1 MRGRQMTTLKEHQ
14 DKVLAMIKDKTL
26 THEQTMMLLSSA
38 GRDLLDLPGE
48 AAEQFYALKEKGWL
62 CDLNEGKVTYVP
74 RYILPDYNVYINKGC
89 KFLRLDPP
97 KDLYEATMGLL
108 ALFRHVPS
116 VTHFPVFVGRLDELL
131 EPFVLKEIE
140 ERGQESAYKII
151 KGFLR
156 NIDRMIT
163 DSFCHANIGPSAT
176 MAGELIL
183 KAERE
188 LQDSTPNITLLYDP
202 KMTPD
207 AFAVKCIETA
217 LDCAKPSFAKHRLF
231 ESELGERYGIA
242 SCYNGLPIAG
252 GAYTLSRLIIANV
265 ARDSKDKE
273 EFLEKNLPEAIDVM
287 LAFMD
292 DKIKFLVE
300 ETPFF
305 ETNFLVKENFL
316 SKDRFNGLFG
326 MVGLAEA
333 VNGLL
338 EKEGILERF
347 GHGPLADALGLE
359 IMDLIQKR
367 VHAHKNEYCPYYNQ
381 TFMLHAQVGID
392 SDAGISPG
400 TRIPIGEEIPLYD
413 HIRHAALFHKYF
425 PSGTGDIFP
434 FDSTATRN
442 PEAILDIFKGA
453 LDCGMRYI
461 STYTS
466 DSDVIRIT
474 GYLVKRSDMKSLEEQ
489 EPVLNDTVILGLR
502 SVQKSKVEKR
512 EVRHV

>member
-1 MRGRQMTTLKEHQ
+1 MTLKDHQ
-14 DKVLAMIKDKTL
+14 NKVSDIIKNKTL
-26 THEQTMMLLSSA
+26 THEQAMMLLSSA
-38 GRDLLDLPGE
+38 GRDLLELPGE
-48 AAEQFYALKEKGWL
+48 AAKTFYEWKDKGWL

-74 RYILPDYNVYINKGC
+74 RYILPDYNVYIEKGC

-97 KDLYEATMGLL
+97 SDLYQATMGLL
-108 ALFRHVPS
+108 ALFHHVPS
-116 VTHFPVFVGRLDELL
+116 VTHFPVFIGKLDELL

-140 ERGQESAYKII
+140 EKGSESAYAIV

-163 DSFCHANIGPSAT
+163 DSFCHANIGPAAT
-176 MAGELIL
+176 TAGRLIL

-202 KMTPD
+202 EITPD
-207 AFAVKCIETA
+207 DFAVTCIETA
-217 LDCAKPSFAKHRLF
+217 LDCAKPSFAKHTLF
-231 ESELGERYGIA
+231 ESELGENYGIA

-252 GAYTLSRLIIANV
+252 GAFTLSRLIIAKI
-265 ARDSKDKE
+265 AYDSKGKDD
-273 EFLEKNLPEAIDVM
+273 FLKNNLPKAIDAM

-292 DKIKFLVE
+292 AKIKYLVE

-305 ETNFLVKENFL
+305 TTNFLVKEGFID
-316 SKDRFNGLFG
+316 KDRFNGLFG

-333 VNGLL
+333 VNDLL
-338 EKEGILERF
+338 AKEGIEERF
-347 GHGPLADALGLE
+347 GHGAVADALGVE
-359 IMDLIQKR
+359 IMDAIQAR
-367 VHAHKNEYCPYYNQ
+367 VHAHKNEYCPYYNN
-381 TFMLHAQVGID
+381 TFMLHSQVGID

-413 HIRHAALFHKYF
+413 HIRHAGLFHKYF

-434 FDSTATRN
+434 FDSTAKRN
-442 PEAILDIFKGA
+442 PEAILDVFKGA
-453 LDCGMRYI
+453 FDCGMRYV

-474 GYLVKRSDMKSLEEQ
+474 GYLVKRSDMKALEEEEQ
-489 EPVLNDTVILGLR
+489 VVNDTVVLGLG
-502 SVQKSKVEKR
+502 SVQKSKVEER
-512 EVRHV
+512 EVRRL